1 MVIFLMG
8 CARRT
13 LTMEFKNG
21 GTEGSVYNLFDDS
34 TYSVLI
40 HDNVTE
46 TGKVRMNGDTLFLL
60 KDVTYNITNN
70 PEVLFLVEEDSICS
84 LELNEKQ
91 ILLEANEM
99 TSDFE
104 MLNIY
109 EYFKKDCGALK
120 IIHNNS
126 E

>member
-1 MVIFLMG
+1 
-8 CARRT
+8 
-13 LTMEFKNG
+13 MEFKNG